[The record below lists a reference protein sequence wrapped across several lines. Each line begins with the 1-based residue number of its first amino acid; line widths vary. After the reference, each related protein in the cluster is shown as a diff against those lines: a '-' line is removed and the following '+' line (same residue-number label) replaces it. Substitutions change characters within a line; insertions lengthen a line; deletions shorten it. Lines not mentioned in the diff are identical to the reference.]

1 MAIDLIPRRFY
12 TTESENSTLVSRIFV
27 PNCINDTRLEG
38 TSCSEDS
45 ESTACRGDTE
55 APTSP
60 RSNDGNNNAVT
71 RRVHFRK
78 SRRLTSDDYVSTEEN
93 ILPVGLK
100 TSCEHLADL
109 VAAEIDLEIYG
120 FCNPHIIRGLVPKR
134 FLPSLVTF
142 RDKCGRL
149 KNTPDVPPDIPQL
162 SPTSSVSAPPD
173 IAVLLRQFAARA
185 DLELQK
191 QNSKGLETNYTKNYT
206 REFEKDK
213 KQENRI
219 VVCSNCGCYSWAK

>member
-12 TTESENSTLVSRIFV
+12 TTESEDSTLVSRIFV

-38 TSCSEDS
+38 TSCNEDS
-45 ESTACRGDTE
+45 ESTAFRSDTE

-60 RSNDGNNNAVT
+60 RSNDGNNVVT

-78 SRRLTSDDYVSTEEN
+78 SRRLTSDDYVSTEKD
-93 ILPVGLK
+93 ILPVALK

-120 FCNPHIIRGLVPKR
+120 FCNPDIIRGLVPER

-142 RDKCGRL
+142 KDKCSRS
-149 KNTPDVPPDIPQL
+149 KNTHDIPQL

-173 IAVLLRQFAARA
+173 LAVLLGQFAARA
-185 DLELQK
+185 GLELQK
-191 QNSKGLETNYTKNYT
+191 QNSRELETNIKTQ
-206 REFEKDK
+206 EFEKDEK
-213 KQENRI
+213 RENRI